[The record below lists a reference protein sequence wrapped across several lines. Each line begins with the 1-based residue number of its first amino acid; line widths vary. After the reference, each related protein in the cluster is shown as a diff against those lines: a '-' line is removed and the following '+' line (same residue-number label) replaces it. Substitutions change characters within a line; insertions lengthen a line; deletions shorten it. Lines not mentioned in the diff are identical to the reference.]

1 MKKHAYFSLIFLIIL
16 SMGYFSCSED
26 PLYQNEHFFQNLP
39 EKSKFT
45 VSEAR
50 AFFEAQ
56 QKQLPTRSALH
67 KRSGRFDPGIFAP
80 RWEEAKE
87 SANRQEGSVDV
98 PIYSSWRYQ
107 AGRKEIRKG
116 KKRTYWVTVSQKLV
130 VVKDWNT
137 NKNAMYILNIIPD
150 KNYSKKNKGD
160 ISGRFTNSG
169 SRKDFCGLFVYTDL
183 KGGLPVC
190 VTRYKSGEPT
200 DGVYLFN
207 KNHGLKPTLEKL
219 NAMLKGIRLRYGAPL
234 TRANSEDDDDYW
246 NDEDDEDN
254 EGNKEEGDDDWLF
267 PDGDSYTDEDG
278 NTCWDFEDKNGNQYT
293 AVDWDGDGMPDSIM
307 GDTSSITPDSGGDFD
322 FGGWLNDFWGG
333 FDPGNNENN
342 EDDYDDDNNILP
354 PYINPDQGNTN
365 TGNNTH
371 NGNNNSG
378 LSPDI
383 EIPFGKDY
391 YKQRIQD
398 FRKRYPTKT
407 PPPYYSHYAEFY
419 MNEFTERTRPLLSA
433 QGQRWV
439 DKTLLLLQKHMNKIL
454 ENNTTIEIFPKQLEE
469 AAFNSHVDAYC
480 DGGLLTLSM
489 TDKMIIFTTVYPEDL
504 FTPLG
509 IKQVKEVMKRQ
520 ITYYCEHPLFAYE
533 QYQEFVSHYPEYLVM
548 LEDYAHNKRRY
559 KTRSGSD
566 ISTIE
571 VYNVILE
578 DLTTFFE
585 NSYNV
590 HFDRPQ

>member
-160 ISGRFTNSG
+160 ISGKFTNSG

-190 VTRYKSGEPT
+190 VTRYKSGEPI

-333 FDPGNNENN
+333 FDPGNNDNN
-342 EDDYDDDNNILP
+342 EDDNDDDIPLNPGI
-354 PYINPDQGNTN
+354 INPGTGGGGDIPLRPDPDVIPNPCAGLLFNGIMEKLLRHEGGFVNNPNDKGKATNKGISWKTWEANAKSILNIEPTLDNLKKLTDEQASRIYEKEFWNRIKADQIND
-365 TGNNTH
+365 
-371 NGNNNSG
+371 
-378 LSPDI
+378 PDMRYAI
-383 EIPFGKDY
+383 FDFYVNAGGKAIKVLQETLNEIQTETTLIADGVIGSKTITCLN
-391 YKQRIQD
+391 KANRIIA
-398 FRKRYPTKT
+398 Y
-407 PPPYYSHYAEFY
+407 
-419 MNEFTERTRPLLSA
+419 
-433 QGQRWV
+433 
-439 DKTLLLLQKHMNKIL
+439 NKFL
-454 ENNTTIEIFPKQLEE
+454 ENRKKYYNKLVEEDSTQKVFLKGWLNRTNSFKQ
-469 AAFNSHVDAYC
+469 
-480 DGGLLTLSM
+480 
-489 TDKMIIFTTVYPEDL
+489 K
-504 FTPLG
+504 
-509 IKQVKEVMKRQ
+509 
-520 ITYYCEHPLFAYE
+520 
-533 QYQEFVSHYPEYLVM
+533 
-548 LEDYAHNKRRY
+548 
-559 KTRSGSD
+559 
-566 ISTIE
+566 STAQK
-571 VYNVILE
+571 YNV
-578 DLTTFFE
+578 
-585 NSYNV
+585 NC
-590 HFDRPQ
+590 